1 MMKLNGCPETV
12 GKRAMKSNTKT
23 EPTEAGD
30 AGATASSSSRFGSVA
45 NFFFELGML
54 KRTPR
59 SGYQFLGSGK
69 ESVADHSFRVAMI
82 GYSMARLTEAA
93 DPFKVVRLCLFH
105 DVPEARTG
113 DANYVNKRYVK
124 VDEQAAIDDLTR
136 GLPFGRDAKQAMEEY
151 RTGETV
157 EAKLAHDADQLDL
170 ILELKEQSD
179 LGNRYAMAWIQ
190 FALKR
195 LQTEIGKELAAEVL
209 ETDSTDWWFAGHDHW
224 WSKHHEG

>member
-1 MMKLNGCPETV
+1 MK
-12 GKRAMKSNTKT
+12 KS
-23 EPTEAGD
+23 
-30 AGATASSSSRFGSVA
+30 VV

-69 ESVADHSFRVAMI
+69 ESVADHSFRVALI
-82 GYSMARLTEAA
+82 GYSMARLTEAS
-93 DPFKVVRLCLFH
+93 DPFKVVSLCLFH

-113 DANYVNKRYVK
+113 DPNYVNKRYVK
-124 VDEQAAIDDLTR
+124 VDEGAAIEDMTR
-136 GLPFGRDAKQAMEEY
+136 GLPFGRDVKQVLEEY
-151 RTGETV
+151 RAGETV
-157 EAKLAHDADQLDL
+157 EARLAHDADQLDL

-179 LGNRYAMAWIQ
+179 LGNRYALDWIR

-195 LQTEIGKELAAEVL
+195 LQTDLGRELAGEIL

-224 WSKHHEG
+224 WVKDQEG